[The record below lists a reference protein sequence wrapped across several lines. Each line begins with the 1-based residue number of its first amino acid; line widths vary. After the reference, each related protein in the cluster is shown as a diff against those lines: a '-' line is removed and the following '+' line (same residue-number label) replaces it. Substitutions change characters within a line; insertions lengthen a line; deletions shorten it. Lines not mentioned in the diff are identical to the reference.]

1 MFILRD
7 TIGTLNERRYFEV
20 RVDEASSSSFVTIG
34 LCPADYPLFEVQP
47 GWMFGSA
54 LDLLSFD
61 ARRSVGYHGDDG
73 RIVSNNIALT
83 TLATFDVGDVVG
95 CGLTTDNKV
104 FFSRNGAVV
113 AELVVA
119 GATNLHPAF
128 GGKGTSTTSVQLTAP
143 FPLAVF

>member
-20 RVDEASSSSFVTIG
+20 RILEASSSSFVTIG

-54 LDLLSFD
+54 LYLLSFD

-95 CGLTTDNKV
+95 CGLTAGNKV